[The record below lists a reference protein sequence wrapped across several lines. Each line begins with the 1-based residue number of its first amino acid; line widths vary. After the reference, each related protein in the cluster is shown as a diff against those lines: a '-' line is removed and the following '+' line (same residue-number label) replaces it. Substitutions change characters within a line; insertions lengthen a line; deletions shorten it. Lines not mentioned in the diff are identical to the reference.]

1 MDRSQGPRPLPS
13 LTLAARAG
21 EDLRFIRQT
30 MERAASFT
38 ALPGW
43 GGVLMGVVALL
54 AAPAAA
60 RAASEREWMLT
71 WLGAALLAFLTGFTD
86 MLHKVRAQRSSLV
99 SGPASRFILAL
110 LPSFFVGGALTI
122 ALARAGLWSLVP
134 GTWLLAYGAAVIA
147 AGTHSIRAVRWMG
160 AAYLVL
166 GALALAFPIGRGD
179 VWMGLGFGLV
189 HIAYGLWIARSSRG

>member
-1 MDRSQGPRPLPS
+1 MQRPRS
-13 LTLAARAG
+13 LTAVPPLSLAARAG

-60 RAASEREWMLT
+60 RAQGEREWILT
-71 WLGAALLAFLTGFTD
+71 WLSAALLAFLTGFTD

-99 SGPASRFILAL
+99 SGPASRFFLAL

-122 ALARAGLWSLVP
+122 ALARAGMWSLVP
-134 GTWLLAYGAAVIA
+134 GTWLCAYGAAVIA

-166 GALALAFPIGRGD
+166 GALALAFPLGRGD
-179 VWMGLGFGLV
+179 LWMALGFGLV
-189 HIAYGLWIARSSRG
+189 HIVYGLWIARSSRG